1 MDIFW
6 RLLFGHMLADFTLQT
21 NFINRWKRSSFW
33 GMLAHCACHPVCYV
47 LLTCNSLTQYWVNSG
62 ALHLRGW
69 VCILILFVAHFL
81 EDEWRV
87 TAIFKYRTPD
97 NTLYFL
103 WDQVIH
109 AAVIFAVIPLG
120 LAGGGTPLVPE
131 KWPVLGCLAVLVMHT
146 STVAMYFLEK
156 DLYGGAY
163 PGFDE
168 KYLGM
173 AERLVLGMCFL
184 LPQNG
189 WLLLAPLWLGA
200 MYAMRARRLLD
211 LSWFSFGFGAVVSV
225 ACGLFARAVY
235 YS

>member
-6 RLLFGHMLADFTLQT
+6 RLLFGHLLADFTLQT
-21 NFINRWKRSSFW
+21 NFINRWKRGSPW
-33 GMLAHCACHPVCYV
+33 GMLAHCAIHPACYI
-47 LLTCNSLTQYWVNSG
+47 LLTFRSLGENWTALG
-62 ALHLRGW
+62 PLHLKGW
-69 VCILILFVAHFL
+69 VCVLILFAAHYL

-87 TAIFKYRTPD
+87 TTIFKYKTPD

-109 AAVIFAVIPLG
+109 AALIFAVSPMGLG
-120 LAGGGTPLVPE
+120 SGEPLVPA
-131 KWPVLGCLAVLVMHT
+131 KWPVLGCLAVLLTHMTTVMT
-146 STVAMYFLEK
+146 YFLEK
-156 DLYGGAY
+156 DIYGSSY

-173 AERLVLGMCFL
+173 TERVVLALCFL

-189 WLLLAPLWLGA
+189 WLLVAPAWLASMAFLRG
-200 MYAMRARRLLD
+200 RRLLD

-225 ACGLFARAVY
+225 FCGLFARAVY